1 MMILYKIFGVILFL
15 IGISLGLSI
24 LMNLSSIILAIGK
37 IFSSQASGFQRG
49 ESMGTLVT
57 NAIIITLAFF
67 CFKFGAKFF
76 RSK

>member
-1 MMILYKIFGVILFL
+1 MIILYKIFGIILFL
-15 IGISLGLSI
+15 IGVILGLSI
-24 LMNLSSIILAIGK
+24 LTNLPFIILSIGR

-49 ESMGTLVT
+49 ESMGTLVI